1 MDAGVFE
8 IIGKGVYQ
16 IFGYALSAMTV
27 VVGDD
32 GLILIDPPEDVE
44 KGRRQHEVL
53 RKISDLPIKAVIYSH
68 WHTDHNAGREGVHHA
83 RSRPTAVRSR
93 SSRIATSWRTSSR
106 NSISGDGPI
115 IAVRADYSLGSL
127 LEVGAEGRVNGGL
140 GPDFVMETMSL
151 VTPNTLVDDKLEITV
166 AGVRMEIFWA
176 PSEAIDE
183 IVTWFPDLGVLQSAE
198 VIQGESFPNLHS
210 IRGSRYR
217 DPQAW
222 FKSIDHNLRPLPAD
236 FMVPSHGR
244 PRLRSRRGREGS
256 RPTTATRSRTSTIR
270 RCDGSTWACSP
281 TTSSR
286 RYSSRRTCPKASG
299 SATSTE
305 ASRTRSVRSMSANS
319 AGSTPTRRRS
329 PP

>member
-1 MDAGVFE
+1 MSN
-8 IIGKGVYQ
+8 II
-16 IFGYALSAMTV
+16 A
-27 VVGDD
+27 
-32 GLILIDPPEDVE
+32 
-44 KGRRQHEVL
+44 
-53 RKISDLPIKAVIYSH
+53 
-68 WHTDHNAGREGVHHA
+68 
-83 RSRPTAVRSR
+83 
-93 SSRIATSWRTSSR
+93 

-127 LEVGAEGRVNGGL
+127 LEVGAEGRVNGGI

-151 VTPNTLVDDKLEITV
+151 VTPNTLVDDRLELTI

-222 FKSIDHNLRPLPAD
+222 FKSIDKNLRPLPAD

-244 PRLRSRRGREGS
+244 PVAGRAEVAKVL
-256 RPTTATRSRTSTIR
+256 T
-270 RCDGSTWACSP
+270 D
-281 TTSSR
+281 
-286 RYSSRRTCPKASG
+286 
-299 SATSTE
+299 
-305 ASRTRSVRSMSANS
+305 
-319 AGSTPTRRRS
+319 
-329 PP
+329 